1 MQLDVE
7 DVVYPQEVDTELLGS
22 GAVMAFSI
30 ITPMILL
37 AYAIEG
43 RKNVQVRGGCSNNVL
58 SRVTQHFIFFET
70 FFFLRNFKMGPNK
83 LERLSLASLSIL
95 FQYYKRLF
103 DPNYLV
109 YH

>member
-1 MQLDVE
+1 MHVNYYYSTVLDYALNSLRHWLQVFFGASDMQLDVE

-58 SRVTQHFIFFET
+58 SRVTQRFIFFAT
-70 FFFLRNFKMGPNK
+70 SKWAQI
-83 LERLSLASLSIL
+83 S
-95 FQYYKRLF
+95 
-103 DPNYLV
+103 
-109 YH
+109 

>member
-1 MQLDVE
+1 MHVNYYYSTVLDYALNSLQHWLQVFFGASDMQLDVE

-58 SRVTQHFIFFET
+58 SRVTQRFIFFAT
-70 FFFLRNFKMGPNK
+70 SKWAQI
-83 LERLSLASLSIL
+83 S
-95 FQYYKRLF
+95 
-103 DPNYLV
+103 
-109 YH
+109 